1 MNDFQA
7 RRLVNTYSD
16 MILRISCHYLCR
28 SCDAE
33 DVCQTVFLKYLSR
46 SHKFE
51 SEAHE
56 KAWIIRT
63 TINVCK
69 DLLKSA
75 ERRQTVALEDNL
87 GVTAPP
93 EPKSDLMDA
102 VKRLPENYRVSIYLF
117 YYEGYTAG
125 EIGRLLGK
133 RENTVCAY
141 LTRGRKLLRRLL
153 SSEDEG
159 GLSLEQSN

>member
-33 DVCQTVFLKYLSR
+33 DVCQTVFLKYLS
-46 SHKFE
+46 SPGKFKNDQ
-51 SEAHE
+51 HE

-69 DLLKSA
+69 DILKSA
-75 ERRQTVALEDNL
+75 DRSKTVALDDSM
-87 GVTAPP
+87 GVCPPP
-93 EPKSDLMDA
+93 ECRSDLMDA
-102 VKRLPENYRVSIYLF
+102 VKCLPENYRISIYLH
-117 YYEGYTAG
+117 YYEGYTAK
-125 EIGRLLGK
+125 EIGTLLGK
-133 RENTVCAY
+133 RENTVCSY
-141 LTRGRKLLRRLL
+141 LTRGRKLLKRLL
-153 SSEDEG
+153 SDQDEG
-159 GLSLEQSN
+159 GLGNESSL